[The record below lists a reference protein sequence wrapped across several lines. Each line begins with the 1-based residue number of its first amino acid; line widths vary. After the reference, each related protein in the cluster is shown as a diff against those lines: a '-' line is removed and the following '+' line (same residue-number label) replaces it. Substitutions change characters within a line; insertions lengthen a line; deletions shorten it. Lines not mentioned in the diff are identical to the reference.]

1 MLAMSREN
9 DCDCWE
15 GWSQAQACPF
25 RRLPHCWTL
34 ERDRSQRQL
43 DCAQQTWSEAEAPN
57 ETSSESP
64 ESKGAFSSTLGGR
77 DGAWIGASVTVG
89 SAGGEYIAWGLLSV
103 RGAA

>member
-1 MLAMSREN
+1 
-9 DCDCWE
+9 
-15 GWSQAQACPF
+15 
-25 RRLPHCWTL
+25 L

-43 DCAQQTWSEAEAPN
+43 DGAQQTWSEAEAPN

-64 ESKGAFSSTLGGR
+64 ESKLDGACSSTLGGR